1 MGGKDTVGRERVQ
14 VRMPEDLKKRLS
26 WSADRTGRTLN
37 AEILSRLI
45 ESFGAEINL
54 PVPPRKVASS
64 QIEDRVASLEE
75 VVARLSE
82 LVRRPD

>member
-1 MGGKDTVGRERVQ
+1 MGAKDTGGRERVQ
-14 VRMPEDLKKRLS
+14 VRMPEDLKRRLS

-54 PVPPRKVASS
+54 PAPPRKEASS
-64 QIEDRVASLEE
+64 LIEDRVASLEE
-75 VVARLSE
+75 AVARLSE
-82 LVRRPD
+82 LVGHRD